1 MDIAKST
8 SPRTRIEGFVILLV
22 AGGYLWETFNIPD
35 FYQLPDTP
43 GPTTFPE
50 LLGIVFAAMGL
61 WLLLS
66 PGDIIARIR
75 ARRDATPPAATAP
88 SAPVVPAGTLF
99 DRLGLDWHFVALW
112 IVVLGY
118 LWFMPDLGFPIATFI
133 LLVLFTALLGETRWH
148 VLLGLSLGVTIVIF
162 VGFKYGLNVRLPL
175 GVLDMLRL

>member
-1 MDIAKST
+1 MDIAKTT

-66 PGDIIARIR
+66 PGDIIARLR
-75 ARRDATPPAATAP
+75 ARRDGTSPAATAP
-88 SAPVVPAGTLF
+88 AAPGENLF
-99 DRLGLDWHFVALW
+99 ARLGLDWHFVALW

-118 LWFMPDLGFPIATFI
+118 LWFMPDLGFPVATFI

-148 VLLGLSLGVTIVIF
+148 IVLSLALAVTIV
-162 VGFKYGLNVRLPL
+162 VYVSFKYGLNVRLPL
-175 GVLDMLRL
+175 GILEFLRF